1 MPAGNITLTALWDC
15 APSSSSPFS
24 FSSRP
29 QPSFSSST
37 GAIVGGVVGAI
48 AAVAIVVLVV
58 LFVLLAPKR
67 GRRRSDDDEEED
79 GIGMKQKNQHIV
91 EKASDAS
98 TASRGGGG
106 GPSYVSVGEAIAKS
120 YAQPYKAKGIAEA
133 LRSAGLDEDRASLV
147 VEECIA
153 AASQGCHR

>member
-1 MPAGNITLTALWDC
+1 M
-15 APSSSSPFS
+15 
-24 FSSRP
+24 
-29 QPSFSSST
+29 
-37 GAIVGGVVGAI
+37 GGVVGAI

-67 GRRRSDDDEEED
+67 GRRRGDEED
-79 GIGMKQKNQHIV
+79 GIGMKRKNQRIV

-120 YAQPYKAKGIAEA
+120 YAQPYKAPRGSQ
-133 LRSAGLDEDRASLV
+133 RPSAVPGSMRTGQASLPKN
-147 VEECIA
+147 
-153 AASQGCHR
+153 ASQQRRKGVTDEQRSKACRGWGAI